1 MNTLQTPVKVHIYNI
16 RGEVAGS
23 IVRAS
28 LNKDGSIDFDS
39 PFYIK
44 EDEGGLILKI
54 HSPWNCE
61 ITLQ

>member
-44 EDEGGLILKI
+44 EDEGGLMQILESI
-54 HSPWNCE
+54 
-61 ITLQ
+61 